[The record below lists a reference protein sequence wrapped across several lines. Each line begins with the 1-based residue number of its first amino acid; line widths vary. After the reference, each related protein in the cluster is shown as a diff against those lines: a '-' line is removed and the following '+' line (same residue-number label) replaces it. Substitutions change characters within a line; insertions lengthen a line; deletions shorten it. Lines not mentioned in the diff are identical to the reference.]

1 MATSKF
7 DTILSKIK
15 TAKNVAVFM
24 HINPDCDCMGS
35 AIALTLYLRNAGKQA
50 SFFSPDLKTT
60 DMISDKYS
68 FLPAFKDFNVV
79 YNDDFDLAIAVDT
92 GDAGRI
98 GDIAYR
104 KFIKIKNNIVI
115 DHHEIHEDYAQVTY
129 RESDSASTTQILY
142 KLMKEYDNKLIDK
155 DIATCLY
162 AGLVTDSGGFT
173 YENCSPETY
182 LIASELL
189 KYGIH
194 HHEICEKLLKSVKQN
209 VFILRNKVL
218 SETKF
223 FENGKIGIIVFRKED
238 FNSTGTTEK
247 DTDNIINYVREVDT
261 VEIAVSLA
269 EVGEKRYKVSFRTKS
284 YVSAAACAKVFGGG
298 GHVRAAGCRVQG
310 YFEDVFNN
318 LVDVA
323 KEALKND

>member
-142 KLMKEYDNKLIDK
+142 KLMKEY
-155 DIATCLY
+155 
-162 AGLVTDSGGFT
+162 
-173 YENCSPETY
+173 
-182 LIASELL
+182 
-189 KYGIH
+189 
-194 HHEICEKLLKSVKQN
+194 
-209 VFILRNKVL
+209 
-218 SETKF
+218 
-223 FENGKIGIIVFRKED
+223 
-238 FNSTGTTEK
+238 
-247 DTDNIINYVREVDT
+247 
-261 VEIAVSLA
+261 
-269 EVGEKRYKVSFRTKS
+269 
-284 YVSAAACAKVFGGG
+284 
-298 GHVRAAGCRVQG
+298 
-310 YFEDVFNN
+310 
-318 LVDVA
+318 
-323 KEALKND
+323 